1 MILVYTH
8 PSIVVVTQAKG
19 VLEAAGIECFL
30 RNEYAAGATG
40 ELAPIDT
47 WPELWLA
54 KDHQFQHAKSLI
66 EASQVEQ
73 GASDWECRKCGSKS
87 PDTFDWCWH
96 CAGERPA

>member
-1 MILVYTH
+1 VVLVYTH
-8 PSIVVVTQAKG
+8 PSIVVVTQARG
-19 VLEAAGIECFL
+19 VLEAAGIQCFL
-30 RNEYAAGATG
+30 RNEYAMGAAG

-47 WPELWLA
+47 WPELWIA
-54 KDHQFQHAKSLI
+54 RDHQYQHARSLI

-73 GASDWECRKCGSKS
+73 QASDWKCGKCGSTS